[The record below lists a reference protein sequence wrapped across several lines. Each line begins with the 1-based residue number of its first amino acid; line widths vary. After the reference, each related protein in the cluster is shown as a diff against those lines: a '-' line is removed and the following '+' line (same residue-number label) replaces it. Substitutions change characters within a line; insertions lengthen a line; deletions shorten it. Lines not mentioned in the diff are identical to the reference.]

1 MKKLVVS
8 SLLLLF
14 FTRISLAQTNTWT
27 GGASGNWSSNSSW
40 SLGHFPTSVEDVV
53 IATNTTINV
62 DVFVSQFNNIRSL
75 QITGG
80 VTVTLG
86 CSINGTRTLQLS
98 STAAVTK
105 GLNIETG
112 NTLIMDATNTGPG
125 TGNWYLGLTGAG
137 GVTGIINGTLEFA
150 GTGSGPGGARLDV
163 YAGVSANA
171 ALVVSATGSI
181 IYRDDTGNTASAAG
195 PYFTMQAGAVY
206 EIQKNGGSFPDGNW
220 DAASIAKATNTGTN
234 PPTFLGSS
242 YGQLEINLPGINVPL
257 FFNKNISFTTVN
269 LISTGADV
277 VRVKT
282 GTSAGSFT
290 LTINGNLTVA
300 APSILETSGNTT
312 TSGGAG
318 IIVVR
323 GHIINNGIIRENST
337 VTGNE
342 IQLAG
347 TTLQTIAGS
356 GNWLGNELL
365 FTINNAAGAQLL
377 SPLVLPYNLALTNG
391 KINTDAVNLL
401 TMIDNTTYTGG
412 SVTSFID
419 GPMKKIGDD
428 SFIFPIGTGSIFA
441 PLAMVNVSGQALTD
455 EFTAMYNRTNPQ
467 SVHGTAVQGGQD
479 HVSSVEYWTL
489 NHSGAATKQIALAVN
504 YTSFCFD
511 LSRTYV
517 SRWDAGNAWWSNLGA
532 SFIAGPSNPP
542 FESGVVTGTTA
553 VTSYGDFT
561 LITDL
566 PPVLNP
572 LPIRLIDFTAV
583 KNNSGT
589 ATISWQLETPCTADA
604 RFEVQHSTDGNNFH
618 TIQTVAGMISSR
630 LYSVQ
635 DHRLKNGVN
644 YYRLRIKEADGKYS
658 ISRTVAIINHDTG
671 LLLTA
676 IWPNPVQ
683 SAATITLTTA
693 RAGLVYF
700 LMYDN
705 TGKLVKQWQQNAAAG
720 NNSIPFSMESL
731 PAGIYQLVA
740 VTENSKASMRL
751 VKQ

>member
-1 MKKLVVS
+1 MKKLFVS
-8 SLLLLF
+8 SLLLLL

-27 GGASGNWSSNSSW
+27 GGASGNWSSNASW
-40 SLGHFPTSVEDVV
+40 SLGHYPTAVEDVV

-62 DVFVSQFNNIRSL
+62 DVFVSQVNNIRSL
-75 QITGG
+75 KITAG

-86 CSINGTRTLQLS
+86 CSVTGTRTLQLS
-98 STAAVTK
+98 STAAITK
-105 GLNIETG
+105 GLHIESG
-112 NTLIMDATNTGPG
+112 NTLIMDATGTG

-137 GVTGIINGTLEFA
+137 GVTGLIEGSLEFA
-150 GTGSGPGGARLDV
+150 GTGSGAGGARLDV
-163 YAGVSANA
+163 YAGLAANA

-181 IYRDDTGNTASAAG
+181 IYRDDTGNTAAGAG

-220 DAASIAKATNTGTN
+220 DAASIAKATNTGSN
-234 PPTFLGSS
+234 PPLFLGSN
-242 YGQLEINLPGINVPL
+242 YGHLEINLPGITVPL
-257 FFNKNISFTTVN
+257 YFNNNISFTNIN

-282 GTSAGSFT
+282 GTSVSSFT
-290 LTINGNLTVA
+290 LTVNGNLTVA

-318 IIVVR
+318 IIVVK

-337 VTGNE
+337 VSGNQ
-342 IQLAG
+342 IQLTG
-347 TTLQTIAGS
+347 TTLQTIAGNGS
-356 GNWLGNELL
+356 WSGNELL
-365 FTINNAAGAQLL
+365 FTINNAAGVLLL

-391 KINTDAVNLL
+391 KISTDAVNLL

-441 PLAMVNVSGQALTD
+441 PIAMVNVSGQTVSD

-517 SRWDAGNAWWSNLGA
+517 SRWDAGNGWWSNLGA

-542 FESGVVTGTTA
+542 FQSGVVTGTSS
-553 VTSYGDFT
+553 VSSYGDFT

-572 LPIRLIDFTAV
+572 LPIKLIDFTAV
-583 KNNSGT
+583 KNNSST
-589 ATISWQLETPCTADA
+589 ATISWQLETPCTEDA

-618 TIQTVAGMISSR
+618 TIQTVAGIWSSR

-644 YYRLRIKEADGKYS
+644 YYRLRIKESDGKYH
-658 ISRTVAIINHDTG
+658 ISRTVAIINHETG

-683 SAATITLTTA
+683 SAANLSLTTA

-700 LMYDN
+700 LLYDN
-705 TGKLVKQWQQNAAAG
+705 TGKLVKQWQRNAGAG
-720 NNSIPFSMESL
+720 NNTIPFSMESL
-731 PAGIYQLVA
+731 PAGIYQLIA